1 MNGSVNQGE
10 NWGFH
15 CACWLDALALLVC
28 AGCFGPR
35 AQVGADAP
43 PVPDA
48 TARATAVLAAHGQAA
63 AVTCALVIRVKPP
76 QGDALIFT
84 LDLWCPADGRIRVKA
99 SKLDVDFCDAL
110 VGPDGAFTAF
120 LARSRERVSGNLRDL
135 AAADASGRP
144 AGPSFLAYLALLVE
158 EVKCGPLPAVG
169 PWRERGGNLVAADPA
184 TRLTAEVTA
193 KPDGTV
199 ASKRLLDDQGK
210 EVLRLDYDR
219 YQAFGQLHRPVRIVL
234 AVAGDPTAC
243 TIRLR
248 DCAAV
253 PGIGDERMRLT
264 IPVGVP
270 AIPVGEFIR
279 RLTE

>member
-1 MNGSVNQGE
+1 M
-10 NWGFH
+10 
-15 CACWLDALALLVC
+15 
-28 AGCFGPR
+28 R
-35 AQVGADAP
+35 
-43 PVPDA
+43 
-48 TARATAVLAAHGQAA
+48 VLAEHGQTA
-63 AVTCALVIRVKPP
+63 AVTGALVIRVKPP

-84 LDLWCPADGRIRVKA
+84 LDLWSPADGRIRVKA

-110 VGPDGAFTAF
+110 VAPDGAFTAF
-120 LARSRERVSGNLRDL
+120 LARSRESVAGNLRDL
-135 AAADASGRP
+135 AAADAQGRP
-144 AGPSFLAYLALLVE
+144 VGPSFLAYLALLVE

-169 PWRERGGNLVAADPA
+169 PWRELGGNLVATDPA
-184 TRLTAEVTA
+184 TRLTAEVVA

-234 AVAGDPTAC
+234 TVAGDPTAC

-253 PGIGDERMRLT
+253 PGVGEERMRLT
-264 IPVGVP
+264 TPAGTP

-279 RLTE
+279 RLEEKE